1 MYLRRQTLDVVG
13 QHHGTGV
20 GGSVSLTFSPND
32 VCVAL
37 ANDRAELLILDCTPS
52 MAIEG
57 VALSQCTLSFLYC
70 IPY

>member
-1 MYLRRQTLDVVG
+1 M
-13 QHHGTGV
+13 
-20 GGSVSLTFSPND
+20 SLTFSPND